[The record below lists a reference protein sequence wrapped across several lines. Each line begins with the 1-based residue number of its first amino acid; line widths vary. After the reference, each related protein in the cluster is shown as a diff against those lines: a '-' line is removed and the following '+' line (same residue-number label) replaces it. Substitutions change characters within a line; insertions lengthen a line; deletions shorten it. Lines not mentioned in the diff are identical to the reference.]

1 MPNKILLVDDEVNL
15 IDPIAYNLKQKGYDT
30 ITTYDGK
37 TALEA
42 FRREQP
48 DLIILDWTL
57 PDLQGVE
64 ILKQVREEQDFT
76 PVIMLT
82 GRTAKEDIVEGLTA
96 GADDYVTKPFTW
108 EELLARISSVLRRA
122 QQVSQSPG
130 KRLRFGDII
139 MDTASHRV
147 WLADKELSLSPREYA
162 LLEIFMNNPRR
173 VYSRDDLIERVWGL
187 DYDGDTKTVDVHICW
202 LRQKLEEDP
211 ARPKILQ
218 TVRGFGYR
226 LGG

>member
-15 IDPIAYNLKQKGYDT
+15 IDPVAYNLKQKGYDT
-30 ITTYDGK
+30 ITAYDGK

-57 PDLQGVE
+57 PDIQGVE

-202 LRQKLEEDP
+202 LRQKIEEDP

>member
-1 MPNKILLVDDEVNL
+1 MPSKILLVDDEVNL
-15 IDPIAYNLKQKGYDT
+15 IDPVAYNLKQKGYNT
-30 ITTYDGK
+30 VTAYDGK
-37 TALEA
+37 SALDA
-42 FRREQP
+42 IRSEQP
-48 DLIILDWTL
+48 DLILLDWTL
-57 PDLQGVE
+57 PDIQGVE
-64 ILKQVREEQDFT
+64 ILKQLRERQDYT

-82 GRTAKEDIVEGLTA
+82 GRTAKEDIVEGLTI
-96 GADDYVTKPFTW
+96 GADDYITKPFTW
-108 EELLARISSVLRRA
+108 EELIARINTVLRRA
-122 QQVSQSPG
+122 QQISQTPG

-147 WLADKELSLSPREYA
+147 WFQDKELSLSPREYA
-162 LLEIFMNNPRR
+162 LLEIFMTNPRR

-202 LRQKLEEDP
+202 LRQKIEDDP
-211 ARPKILQ
+211 ARPKLLQ